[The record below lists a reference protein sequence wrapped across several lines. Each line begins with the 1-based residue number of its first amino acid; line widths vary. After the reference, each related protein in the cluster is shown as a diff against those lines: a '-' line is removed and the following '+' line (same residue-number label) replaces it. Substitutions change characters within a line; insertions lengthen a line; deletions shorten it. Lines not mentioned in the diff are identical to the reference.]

1 MCSRRLCLRFII
13 ISRART
19 SRRLLF
25 IGINVDLNLCKLVYL
40 GAFLAGVGAGTVASH
55 ASNVVAAALP
65 ERDASQSGGI
75 QSTMRNVGQAVGVA
89 LLGAVLLFGITSMV
103 RDGAAADTALSSQ
116 VRGDLATMSVNL
128 GSNEEFEKQLQSI
141 PMTDAERQELV
152 QIDARARS
160 ESTRTAY
167 AVGGVIVLLGLLTTP
182 MITTFDK
189 RAAA

>member
-1 MCSRRLCLRFII
+1 
-13 ISRART
+13 
-19 SRRLLF
+19 
-25 IGINVDLNLCKLVYL
+25 
-40 GAFLAGVGAGTVASH
+40 
-55 ASNVVAAALP
+55 
-65 ERDASQSGGI
+65 
-75 QSTMRNVGQAVGVA
+75 MRNVGQAVGVA